1 MLESM
6 NVDLPGLF
14 EKALERFAADEAD
27 LIYAGVSERSLCAR
41 LAIALEGHAHDLGL
55 TDYRADVEYNRN
67 GVDTLKG
74 YYRREYHDFVRIT
87 CDIILHARG
96 RWTPDNLIAIEMKR
110 DEHPGWTKDSD
121 RERLIA
127 LTLPDQRFED
137 EKGREIKHV
146 SGYQFGYL
154 LQVVSRK
161 EFQVEEYAGGTLQ
174 RYWTAKF

>member
-1 MLESM
+1 M
-6 NVDLPGLF
+6 
-14 EKALERFAADEAD
+14 
-27 LIYAGVSERSLCAR
+27 
-41 LAIALEGHAHDLGL
+41 
-55 TDYRADVEYNRN
+55 
-67 GVDTLKG
+67 DTLKG

-87 CDIILHARG
+87 CDIILYARG
-96 RWTPDNLIAIEMKR
+96 RWTADNLIAIEMKR

-174 RYWTAKF
+174 RHWTAKF